1 MKLFSLLPIG
11 LGKEERN
18 KKDHEVYEYFL
29 VTLKFILL
37 LFALIFVTI
46 LINVAPETEIT
57 MNPEICIN
65 KICLLAKS
73 FRINELYI
81 FDYEK
86 SFIDVNH
93 LLILFMTCGILRFFM
108 IVYTFF
114 YQRKHDEPI
123 QNGVDKIAPLA
134 DLKNV

>member
-1 MKLFSLLPIG
+1 MKLLFLLPIG
-11 LGKEERN
+11 LGKEERK
-18 KKDHEVYEYFL
+18 KKDHETYEYFL

-37 LFALIFVTI
+37 LLALIFVAV
-46 LINVAPETEIT
+46 LVNVAPETEIT

-65 KICLLAKS
+65 RICLPGKS

-81 FDYEK
+81 FDCEK

-93 LLILFMTCGILRFFM
+93 LLILFMTCGIFRFFM

-114 YQRKHDEPI
+114 HQRKHDVLIE
-123 QNGVDKIAPLA
+123 NGVDKIAPLA